1 MRSVTHKVD
10 VRPSSTCVSEPPP
23 PPLFL
28 WDKPNQQI
36 RGEQE
41 PNVKLPSAKEE
52 IVENDINSV
61 EWMKQ
66 QQTPSK
72 VGKRN

>member
-1 MRSVTHKVD
+1 MSDPHPPVLAN
-10 VRPSSTCVSEPPP
+10 PPP

-61 EWMKQ
+61 E
-66 QQTPSK
+66 
-72 VGKRN
+72 